1 MPEDNTFPCIACGAP
16 VLPEVGVTHMACEY
30 CGVTLAIP
38 EELQED
44 AVPLGSTFK
53 IPDPEPAPEMEAAEF
68 LRAAQP
74 VARKAFNLFAL
85 WMWVQRFLPGCITL
99 VLFVSC
105 LCLIAT
111 AILIARQGG

>member
-1 MPEDNTFPCIACGAP
+1 MPEENTFPCLACGAP
-16 VLPEVGVTHMACEY
+16 VLPVAGVTHMACEY
-30 CGVTLAIP
+30 CGVTLVIP

-53 IPDPEPAPEMEAAEF
+53 FPDPEPTPETEVAEF

-85 WMWVQRFLPGCITL
+85 WTWVRRFLPGCL
-99 VLFVSC
+99 VVLIISC
-105 LCLIAT
+105 LCLIGA
-111 AILIARQGG
+111 AILIAQQGG

>member
-1 MPEDNTFPCIACGAP
+1 MSEITTFPCIACGAP
-16 VLPEVGVTHMACEY
+16 VIPEKGVTHMACAY

-38 EELQED
+38 QELQKD

-53 IPDPEPAPEMEAAEF
+53 IPEPEPTPEMEAAEF

-85 WMWVQRFLPGCITL
+85 WTWARRFLPGCL
-99 VLFVSC
+99 VGALAIAC
-105 LCLIAT
+105 LCLIAV
-111 AILIARQGG
+111 AIVIAQQGG

>member
-1 MPEDNTFPCIACGAP
+1 MPEDNTFPCLACGAP
-16 VLPEVGVTHMACEY
+16 VLPVAGVTHMACEY

-38 EELQED
+38 EELQVD

-53 IPDPEPAPEMEAAEF
+53 IPDPEPTPEMEASEF

-85 WMWVQRFLPGCITL
+85 WTWVRRFLPGCL
-99 VLFVSC
+99 VVLIVSC
-105 LCLIAT
+105 LCLIGA
-111 AILIARQGG
+111 AILIAQQGG